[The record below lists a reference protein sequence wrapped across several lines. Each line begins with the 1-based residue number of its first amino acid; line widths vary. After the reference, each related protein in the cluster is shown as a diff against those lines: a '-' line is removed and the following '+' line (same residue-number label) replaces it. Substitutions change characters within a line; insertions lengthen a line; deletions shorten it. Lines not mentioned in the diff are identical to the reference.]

1 MLYHL
6 LRERERERE
15 WEENWIHHFSGR
27 LVSGF
32 SFSREKRE
40 REDTWLPPTH
50 DLVGEQREKFAFVHE
65 QISISERVSTLRSLP
80 WSRHMT
86 SCLIPPLKRPFL
98 STSAVAWS
106 SRSSLETPCYEFPIS
121 QSIQTKTG
129 FTLIISLKL
138 ALWNFPRYKNNN
150 RSMKCRLSGF
160 CFISLRL

>member
-6 LRERERERE
+6 LRERERDRE

-50 DLVGEQREKFAFVHE
+50 DLVGEQREKFAFVPE

-80 WSRHMT
+80 RSRHMT
-86 SCLIPPLKRPFL
+86 SCLIPPTATAIPLYICCGSEFKVEPRDAMLWIPNL
-98 STSAVAWS
+98 STYTNKNRFYINHQSQAS
-106 SRSSLETPCYEFPIS
+106 YLEFS
-121 QSIQTKTG
+121 KIQKQ
-129 FTLIISLKL
+129 
-138 ALWNFPRYKNNN
+138 
-150 RSMKCRLSGF
+150 
-160 CFISLRL
+160 